1 MMKNFMGKMVWRNE
15 IEIISEGK
23 MFRDNQL
30 YIYILTRKMK
40 FNGNNE
46 KFHGQ
51 NGVQK

>member
-1 MMKNFMGKMVWRNE
+1 MGKMVWRNE

-30 YIYILTRKMK
+30 HIYIPTRKMK
-40 FNGNNE
+40 FNRTNE

-51 NGVQK
+51 NGMEK